1 MQDRDIYIA
10 HMKKQLDDLNIKMG
24 TLESHTEQA
33 RLDAQDK
40 YKEEMAKLRHQSQ
53 LALNKLNELKTAS
66 EDSWDTM
73 RNDMEKVRDAFT
85 HSFHYFKAQF

>member
-1 MQDRDIYIA
+1 MQSRDTYIA
-10 HMKKQLDDLNIKMG
+10 HMKKQLDELNTKMG
-24 TLESHTEQA
+24 TLESKTEQA
-33 RLDAQDK
+33 RLEAKDK

-53 LALNKLNELKTAS
+53 LALDKLNELKTAS

-73 RNDMEKVRDAFT
+73 SNEMEKVRDAFQ